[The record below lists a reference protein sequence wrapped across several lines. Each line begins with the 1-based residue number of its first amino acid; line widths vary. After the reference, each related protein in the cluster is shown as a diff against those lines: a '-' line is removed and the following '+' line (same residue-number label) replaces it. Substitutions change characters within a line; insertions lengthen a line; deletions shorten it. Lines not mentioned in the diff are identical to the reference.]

1 MMGAEALS
9 EPGSRPEPQP
19 SPKPKPKSAAPE
31 AAPEARALVANAS
44 AAAPPASVEPKRALP
59 LFRAAAISARADQW
73 LGTTRAVQPWPIR
86 VVASVGAGLAVAVVA
101 FLIFGQYTQRA
112 RVQGVLA
119 PSQGLIKL
127 AAPQQARI
135 LSLKVT
141 DGDRVEKGQAL
152 YALDLDRQT
161 ELGAASET
169 VLAALKVQREE
180 LRKEVFRR
188 TVSDTERKD
197 ALNVKIGDLDRETAQ
212 VDRQITTG
220 EEYMKLLDEQLGSYQ
235 DYLKRGITVQRD
247 VDDRRSRLMTEKTK
261 LEQLRRDRVRLES
274 DANATRAE
282 IAQIDHEGGSKLSE
296 IRRQVAEA
304 DRAIAEAEAQRRI
317 EIVAP
322 EAGRVTGVVAHAGQA
337 VPNGAPLLT
346 IVPDSGTLQANLYA
360 ESSAI
365 GFVRE
370 GDPVMLRYATFP
382 YQKFGQHPGVV
393 TAISRAALRSDEIDT
408 GVPMPAELQGRGAL
422 YRLTVKPGSSD
433 IEAYGK
439 REQLQAGMQVE
450 ADIFLDTRP
459 IWQWILNPL
468 FSLRPLH
475 GGPGQTGAGG
485 GW

>member
-1 MMGAEALS
+1 MGAEALS
-9 EPGSRPEPQP
+9 KVIEKKAVPGAANAGAEGLASPPAPAQPPAP
-19 SPKPKPKSAAPE
+19 SPE
-31 AAPEARALVANAS
+31 GRRE
-44 AAAPPASVEPKRALP
+44 LP

-73 LGTTRAVQPWPIR
+73 LGTTRAVQPWPIK
-86 VVASVGAGLAVAVVA
+86 VVAPVGAALALAVVA

-119 PSQGLIKL
+119 PSSGLIKL
-127 AAPQQARI
+127 AAPQEARI
-135 LSLKVT
+135 LSLKVS
-141 DGDRVEKGQAL
+141 DGDRVEKGQPL
-152 YALDLDRQT
+152 YVLDLDRQT

-169 VLAALKVQREE
+169 VLQALKVQREE
-180 LRKEVFRR
+180 LQKELLRRSVSDKERKE
-188 TVSDTERKD
+188 
-197 ALNVKIGDLDRETAQ
+197 ALNVKLGDLSKETGQ
-212 VDRQITTG
+212 VDRQIETG
-220 EEYMKLLDEQLGSYQ
+220 EDYMKLLDEQLGSYQ

-261 LEQLRRDRVRLES
+261 LEQLRRDRGRLES

-282 IAQIDHEGGSKLSE
+282 IAQIDHEGGSKISE
-296 IRRQVAEA
+296 IRRQIADA
-304 DRAIAEAEAQRRI
+304 DRSIAEAEAQRRI

-337 VPNGAPLLT
+337 VPNAAPLLT

-370 GDPVMLRYATFP
+370 GAQVMLRYATFP

-393 TAISRAALRSDEIDT
+393 TAISRAALRADEIDN
-408 GVPMPAELQGRGAL
+408 GVPLPPELQGRGTL
-422 YRLTVKPGSSD
+422 YRLTVKPQSTE
-433 IEAYGK
+433 IAAYGK
-439 REQLQAGMQVE
+439 REPLQAGMQVE

-475 GGPGQTGAGG
+475 AGPGQSGVGG

>member
-1 MMGAEALS
+1 MG
-9 EPGSRPEPQP
+9 
-19 SPKPKPKSAAPE
+19 
-31 AAPEARALVANAS
+31 PEARIDTTAETDAAAGTGAAPAADAPAS
-44 AAAPPASVEPKRALP
+44 AAAAPDRKALP
-59 LFRAAAISARADQW
+59 LFRQAAISARADHW
-73 LGTTRAVQPWPIR
+73 LGVTQAVQPWPIR
-86 VVASVGAGLAVAVVA
+86 IVAPVGAALAAAVVA

-119 PSQGLIKL
+119 PSSGLIKL
-127 AAPQQARI
+127 AAPQEARI
-135 LSLKVT
+135 LALKVA
-141 DGDRVEKGQAL
+141 DGDRVSKGQAL
-152 YALDLDRQT
+152 YVLDLDRRT

-169 VLAALKVQREE
+169 VLAALKTQREE
-180 LRKEVFRR
+180 LRKELLRR
-188 TVSDTERKD
+188 TVSDKERKE
-197 ALNVKIGDLDRETAQ
+197 ALQVKIDDLARETGQ
-212 VDRQITTG
+212 VDRQIATG
-220 EEYMKLLDEQLGSYQ
+220 EDYMKLLDEQLGSYQ

-274 DANATRAE
+274 DQNATRAE
-282 IAQIDHEGGSKLSE
+282 IAQTDHDGGSKLSE

-304 DRAIAEAEAQRRI
+304 DKAIAETEAQRRI

-337 VPNGAPLLT
+337 VPNAAPLLT
-346 IVPDSGTLQANLYA
+346 IVPEDGTLQANLYA

-370 GDPVMLRYATFP
+370 GAQVMLRYATFP

-393 TAISRAALRSDEIDT
+393 TAISRAALRSDEIDN
-408 GVPMPAELQGRGAL
+408 GVPMPAELQNRGTL
-422 YRLTVKPGSSD
+422 YRLTVSPGSTFID
-433 IEAYGK
+433 AYGK
-439 REQLQAGMQVE
+439 REPLQAGMQVE

-475 GGPGQTGAGG
+475 GGPERPGAAEAS
-485 GW
+485 W